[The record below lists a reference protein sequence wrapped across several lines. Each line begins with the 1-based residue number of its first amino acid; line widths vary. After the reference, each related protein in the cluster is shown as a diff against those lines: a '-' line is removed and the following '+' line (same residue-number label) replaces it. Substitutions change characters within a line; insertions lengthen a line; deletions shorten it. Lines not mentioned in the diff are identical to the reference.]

1 MKHDRDV
8 RKTLSESEDAI
19 QKAVTE
25 LADEEVYDTALLTS
39 LLTAK
44 DAIDKFMKDNWLDV
58 PLLGQ

>member
-1 MKHDRDV
+1 MKHNREA
-8 RKTLSESEDAI
+8 RKTLSESKDAI
-19 QKAVTE
+19 EKAVTE

-44 DAIDKFMKDNWLDV
+44 DSIDKFMKDNWLDV